1 MLNKN
6 FRAFTLAEIMIVF
19 TVIGILTAIL
29 LPTLFQSAPDQ
40 EELKAKKAFNTIS
53 RAVDNLTNSSTYE
66 LTGGILESTQYISNT
81 DAAGNA
87 VADASLMRDSFF
99 CSNLAN
105 MLNVKSANCTLD
117 FVNRAVATSM
127 DNDYMCA
134 EDYET
139 TTHNNSSPVCIYK
152 NNAGNAEIDADDI
165 DFDGFQNALDNV
177 CEQYFYNAYD
187 QGDPE
192 NGYNFITS
200 DGVYWGVQLTNFSN
214 RETVT
219 VDGVQTPL
227 NYGVICFNTDRGQT
241 SDYTFGV
248 AIRRDGKILIGTKL
262 QNILDEDYTEVFNE

>member
-165 DFDGFQNALDNV
+165 DFDGFQSALDNV
-177 CEQYFYNAYD
+177 CEQYYFAASD

-200 DGVYWGVQLTNFSN
+200 DGVYWGIQLTNFSN

-219 VDGVQTPL
+219 VDGVQIRCCCQTGRK
-227 NYGVICFNTDRGQT
+227 NFNRNKA
-241 SDYTFGV
+241 SKHFG
-248 AIRRDGKILIGTKL
+248 
-262 QNILDEDYTEVFNE
+262 